1 MKEILITSSV
11 LILSVIVLRL
21 LFRSKVS
28 RKLIYGAWLLV
39 ALRLLI
45 PIQFGQLDFSILT
58 QAEPVTEA
66 ITDMAQKPVSG
77 PSREEVYADTLH
89 DYINQGQPV
98 FIPEVQE
105 KLESEI
111 IQSGRPAV
119 DVYDE
124 ILEANKPESVIL
136 PEVNQQIETVVDETV
151 SPTLGQIAL
160 GVWIT
165 GMVAMAAWFLGVNL
179 AFRRN
184 LRNATP
190 SPEPGCKTPV
200 KVSAA
205 IASPCVFGLLRP
217 VIYLTPNCA
226 ENERIRRHVLTH
238 EQTHLR
244 HGDHIWAWV
253 RCVCLCVYWFNPLVW
268 VAASLSKRD
277 CELACDE
284 AALKI
289 LGEDERLAYGK
300 TLVDM
305 VSSVPAPGQLL
316 ETATAMHE
324 TKKQLKERVKCIV
337 KQPKVFLTAAIA
349 LLLVL
354 TIVTGCTFS
363 GAATRSATDPT
374 DSTQLT
380 TEHLPKELVLSTYD
394 TGYDGTVINDE
405 ILMDLYA
412 QAKTILLEYTEV
424 ILPDS
429 DLFHLA
435 QENYPNGVRKAD
447 GSIIIDT
454 TNPDVIVQPKY
465 AQHVIVLYFLCDFKC
480 AYPINDATFPY
491 FDRYLGNSF
500 FLYSGPLDEGF
511 SNLKA
516 YCEAIW
522 LKGHTGSKY
531 SYFINAD
538 GLTIHRGSALGL
550 DIFNEIL
557 NSTATPPTTEV
568 TPPTTVPPTTDGNE
582 LDLDYFNAL
591 FRNNFV
597 DGKRNGFYAATTF
610 SYSSDYLNLKYYFE
624 LGYPEE
630 PEVTKAE
637 LEELAKIAPIGLQN
651 YVCKRLPKDK
661 VAAELK
667 AVFDISLS
675 NLRKV
680 DLRGLYYLE
689 STDCYYCFQTRP
701 LTNPGFVSA
710 LAAEQN
716 DDGTVSVLY
725 IDGLQTEGTEHQYKI
740 TLKKL
745 KGGIYRV
752 LSNARVSP
760 EGPLPPAG
768 PFPLAD
774 IPVITQTA
782 TLPANPT
789 VEDLL
794 LDPYTGSTLWY
805 DPSDHEFDIDI
816 ELPLLVP
823 FCDGAK
829 AINEAIR
836 NDFQWII
843 DNINHNY
850 AGRYGEFEKTIS
862 YEAYLNGDVL
872 SLIIT
877 RDGNLDHNAY
887 HTYNLDISTGKQLS
901 IYDMAQRFAGA
912 SYPEF
917 LMHATYTA
925 YDYLYHYYAS
935 KGSNP
940 QSLLDDFEHDTITMQ
955 DYKLALDADGTL
967 ILYNGYNSTFMR
979 TVVVPFDPT
988 AHSAEFSGGEKD
1000 AYQWLFTRNTDGTF
1014 STYLGS
1020 FLVNSFFLD
1029 PDAFLKYLSQQDD
1042 ALIQEIAAS
1051 TVSGVPEAGTDQFKT
1066 LCNQYLSNNATAKAA
1081 KALLDAL
1088 DK

>member
-21 LFRSKVS
+21 LFRSTVS

-77 PSREEVYADTLH
+77 PSREEVYTDTLH

-111 IQSGRPAV
+111 VQSGRPAV

-124 ILEANKPESVIL
+124 ILESNKPESVVL

-160 GVWIT
+160 GIWIT

-354 TIVTGCTFS
+354 TIVTGCAFS

-374 DSTQLT
+374 DSTQPT
-380 TEHLPKELVLSTYD
+380 TE
-394 TGYDGTVINDE
+394 GTTPTTE
-405 ILMDLYA
+405 A
-412 QAKTILLEYTEV
+412 TTPTTEV
-424 ILPDS
+424 
-429 DLFHLA
+429 
-435 QENYPNGVRKAD
+435 
-447 GSIIIDT
+447 
-454 TNPDVIVQPKY
+454 
-465 AQHVIVLYFLCDFKC
+465 
-480 AYPINDATFPY
+480 
-491 FDRYLGNSF
+491 
-500 FLYSGPLDEGF
+500 
-511 SNLKA
+511 
-516 YCEAIW
+516 
-522 LKGHTGSKY
+522 
-531 SYFINAD
+531 
-538 GLTIHRGSALGL
+538 
-550 DIFNEIL
+550 
-557 NSTATPPTTEV
+557 PPTTEV

-591 FRNNFV
+591 FRNNFTS
-597 DGKRNGFYAATTF
+597 GKRNGFYAATTF

-675 NLRKV
+675 DLRKV

-725 IDGLQTEGTEHQYKI
+725 TDGLQTEGEEHQYKI
-740 TLKKL
+740 ILKKL

-752 LSNARVSP
+752 LSNDRVSP
-760 EGPLPPAG
+760 QGPLPPAG

-774 IPVITQTA
+774 IPVITQTV

-805 DPSDHEFDIDI
+805 DPSDNEFDIDI

-843 DNINHNY
+843 DNINNNY
-850 AGRYGEFEKTIS
+850 AYRAASFEKTIS

-1020 FLVNSFFLD
+1020 FLANSFFLD
-1029 PDAFLKYLSQQDD
+1029 PDAFLRYLSQQEDT
-1042 ALIQEIAAS
+1042 LIREIAAS

-1088 DK
+1088 EK

>member
-1 MKEILITSSV
+1 MKEVLLTSSV
-11 LILSVIVLRL
+11 LILAVIVLRL

-45 PIQFGQLDFSILT
+45 PIQFGELDFSVLS
-58 QAEPVTEA
+58 QAAPVTEV

-77 PSREEVYADTLH
+77 PSREEVYHDTLQ
-89 DYINQGQPV
+89 DYISQGQSV

-105 KLESEI
+105 KAESEI
-111 IQSGRPAV
+111 IQSGRPAK
-119 DVYDE
+119 DVYSE
-124 ILEANKPESVIL
+124 ILEFSKPETVVL
-136 PEVNQQIETVVDETV
+136 PEVNQQIETVVEQTV

-160 GVWIT
+160 VVWIV

-179 AFRRN
+179 TFRRN
-184 LRNATP
+184 LRSATAT
-190 SPEPGCKTPV
+190 PEPGCKTPV

-217 VIYLTPNCA
+217 VIYLTPNCV
-226 ENERIRRHVLTH
+226 EKPQIRRHVLTH

-244 HGDHIWAWV
+244 HGDHIWAWI
-253 RCVCLCVYWFNPLVW
+253 RCLCLCIYWFNPLVW

-284 AALKI
+284 AALKA
-289 LGEDERLAYGK
+289 LGEGERLAYGK

-354 TIVTGCTFS
+354 TIVTGCAFS
-363 GAATRSATDPT
+363 GAATRSATAPS
-374 DSTQLT
+374 DSTQPT
-380 TEHLPKELVLSTYD
+380 TERLPKELALSTYD

-435 QENYPNGVRKAD
+435 QENYPNGVKKTD
-447 GSIIIDT
+447 GNIIIDT
-454 TNPDVIVQPKY
+454 TNPDVITQPKY

-480 AYPINDATFPY
+480 VFPINDVTFPY
-491 FDRYLGNSF
+491 FDRYLGNSL

-538 GLTIHRGSALGL
+538 GLNIHRGSALGL

-557 NSTATPPTTEV
+557 NGTATPPATEVPPTTEV

-591 FRNNFV
+591 FKNDFAN
-597 DGKRNGFYAATTF
+597 GERNGFYAATAHTF
-610 SYSSDYLNLKYYFE
+610 SAFNALSLKYYFE
-624 LGYPEE
+624 LGYPDE

-637 LEELAKIAPIGLQN
+637 LDELAKIAPIGLQN

-661 VAAELK
+661 VAAELES
-667 AVFDISLS
+667 VFGVSLE
-675 NLRKV
+675 NLRKGN
-680 DLRGLYYLE
+680 LQGLYYLE
-689 STDCYYCFQTRP
+689 STDCYYCFQTKP
-701 LTNPGFVSA
+701 ASESGFASA
-710 LAAEQN
+710 LTAVR
-716 DDGTVSVLY
+716 DDNGTVSLY
-725 IDGLQTEGTEHQYKI
+725 YTDGKQTDGEQNKYLI
-740 TLKKL
+740 TLKPN
-745 KGGIYRV
+745 GDSYRV
-752 LSNARVSP
+752 ISNARIYP
-760 EGPLPPAG
+760 QELPPSTE
-768 PFPLAD
+768 PYPLAD
-774 IPVITQTA
+774 IPVISQTA
-782 TLPANPT
+782 TLPTNPT

-794 LDPYTGSTLWY
+794 LDPYTGSTFWY
-805 DPSDHEFDIDI
+805 DAYDNEFDIDI

-836 NDFQWII
+836 NEYQWRI

-850 AGRYGEFEKTIS
+850 VGRYAEFEKTIS
-862 YEAYLNGDVL
+862 YEAHLNGDVL
-872 SLIIT
+872 SVIIAS
-877 RDGNLDHNAY
+877 DGNLDY
-887 HTYNLDISTGKQLS
+887 IFYRTYNLDIPTGKQLS
-901 IYDMAQRFAGA
+901 KFDMIQRFAGV

-917 LMHATYTA
+917 LMHATYTIN
-925 YDYLYHYYAS
+925 DYMS
-935 KGSNP
+935 RTNGC
-940 QSLLDDFEHDTITMQ
+940 LDDFEHDAIAMRG
-955 DYKLALDADGTL
+955 YELGLNADGKL
-967 ILYNGYNSTFMR
+967 ILFSSTTGVYMR
-979 TVVVPFDPT
+979 TVVIPYDPA
-988 AHSAEFSGGEKD
+988 AHGAEFSGGETD
-1000 AYQWLFTRNTDGTF
+1000 AYRWLFTRQTDGAYTDAF
-1014 STYLGS
+1014 AGL
-1020 FLVNSFFLD
+1020 LADSFFLD
-1029 PDAFLKYLSQQDD
+1029 PESFLRYLSEMDDKTIQD
-1042 ALIQEIAAS
+1042 IAGHIAYDLQPS
-1051 TVSGVPEAGTDQFKT
+1051 EFDSFKA
-1066 LCNQYLSNNATAKAA
+1066 LCNQHLSNSTTAKAA

-1088 DK
+1088 EK

>member
-45 PIQFGQLDFSILT
+45 PIQFGELAFSILT

-111 IQSGRPAV
+111 VQSGRPAV

-124 ILEANKPESVIL
+124 ILESNKPESVIL

-165 GMVAMAAWFLGVNL
+165 GMVAMATWFLGVNL

-217 VIYLTPNCA
+217 VIYLTPNCV
-226 ENERIRRHVLTH
+226 ENPQIRRHVLTH

-244 HGDHIWAWV
+244 HGDHIWAWI
-253 RCVCLCVYWFNPLVW
+253 RCVCLCIYWFNPLVW

-354 TIVTGCTFS
+354 TIVTGCAFS
-363 GAATRSATDPT
+363 GAATRSATDPS
-374 DSTQLT
+374 DSTQPT
-380 TEHLPKELVLSTYD
+380 TE
-394 TGYDGTVINDE
+394 GTTPTTE
-405 ILMDLYA
+405 A
-412 QAKTILLEYTEV
+412 TTPTTEV
-424 ILPDS
+424 
-429 DLFHLA
+429 
-435 QENYPNGVRKAD
+435 
-447 GSIIIDT
+447 
-454 TNPDVIVQPKY
+454 
-465 AQHVIVLYFLCDFKC
+465 
-480 AYPINDATFPY
+480 
-491 FDRYLGNSF
+491 
-500 FLYSGPLDEGF
+500 
-511 SNLKA
+511 
-516 YCEAIW
+516 
-522 LKGHTGSKY
+522 
-531 SYFINAD
+531 
-538 GLTIHRGSALGL
+538 
-550 DIFNEIL
+550 
-557 NSTATPPTTEV
+557 PPTTEV

-597 DGKRNGFYAATTF
+597 DGKRNGFYAATTDTF
-610 SYSSDYLNLKYYFE
+610 PAFNTLSLKYYFE
-624 LGYPEE
+624 LGYPDE

-675 NLRKV
+675 DLRKV

-725 IDGLQTEGTEHQYKI
+725 TNGFQTEGEEHQYKI
-740 TLKKL
+740 ILKKL

-752 LSNARVSP
+752 LSNDRVSP
-760 EGPLPPAG
+760 QGPLPPAG

-782 TLPANPT
+782 PLPANPT

-805 DPSDHEFDIDI
+805 DPSDHEFGIDI

-843 DNINHNY
+843 DNINNNY
-850 AGRYGEFEKTIS
+850 AYRAASFEKTIS

-901 IYDMAQRFAGA
+901 MYDMIQRFAGV

-917 LMHATYTA
+917 LMHATYTVN
-925 YDYLYHYYAS
+925 DYMSRINGH
-935 KGSNP
+935 
-940 QSLLDDFEHDTITMQ
+940 LDDFEHDARGMSG
-955 DYKLALDADGTL
+955 YELGLNADGEL
-967 ILYNGYNSTFMR
+967 ILFSSTTGIYMR
-979 TVVVPFDPT
+979 TVVIPYDPA
-988 AHSAEFSGGEKD
+988 AHGAEFSGGEKD
-1000 AYQWLFTRNTDGTF
+1000 SYQWLFTRKPYHEYAGTF
-1014 STYLGS
+1014 AEV
-1020 FLVNSFFLD
+1020 FANSFFLD

-1042 ALIQEIAAS
+1042 ALIQEIAAN

-1081 KALLDAL
+1081 KALLDAF
-1088 DK
+1088 DKTH

>member
-1 MKEILITSSV
+1 MKEILLTSSA
-11 LILSVIVLRL
+11 LILAVIVLRL

-77 PSREEVYADTLH
+77 PSREEVYTDTLH
-89 DYINQGQPV
+89 DYINQGQSV

-105 KLESEI
+105 QVESEI
-111 IQSGRPAV
+111 QHSGRPAV

-124 ILEANKPESVIL
+124 ILESAKPESVVL
-136 PEVNQQIETVVDETV
+136 PEVNQQIEIVVEETV
-151 SPTLGQIAL
+151 RPTLGQIAL
-160 GVWIT
+160 VVWIT

-184 LRNATP
+184 LRNAKA

-200 KVSAA
+200 KISAA

-253 RCVCLCVYWFNPLVW
+253 RCLCLCIYWFNPLVW
-268 VAASLSKRD
+268 VSASLSKRD

-354 TIVTGCTFS
+354 TIVTGCAFS

-374 DSTQLT
+374 DSTQPT
-380 TEHLPKELVLSTYD
+380 TEGATPTTEATAP
-394 TGYDGTVINDE
+394 T
-405 ILMDLYA
+405 
-412 QAKTILLEYTEV
+412 TEV
-424 ILPDS
+424 
-429 DLFHLA
+429 
-435 QENYPNGVRKAD
+435 
-447 GSIIIDT
+447 
-454 TNPDVIVQPKY
+454 
-465 AQHVIVLYFLCDFKC
+465 
-480 AYPINDATFPY
+480 
-491 FDRYLGNSF
+491 
-500 FLYSGPLDEGF
+500 
-511 SNLKA
+511 
-516 YCEAIW
+516 
-522 LKGHTGSKY
+522 
-531 SYFINAD
+531 
-538 GLTIHRGSALGL
+538 
-550 DIFNEIL
+550 
-557 NSTATPPTTEV
+557 PPTTEV

-591 FRNNFV
+591 FRNNFTN
-597 DGKRNGFYAATTF
+597 GKRNGFYAATTF

-675 NLRKV
+675 DLRKV

-725 IDGLQTEGTEHQYKI
+725 TNGFQTEGEEHQYKI
-740 TLKKL
+740 ILKKL

-760 EGPLPPAG
+760 QGPLPPAG

-805 DPSDHEFDIDI
+805 DPSDHEFGIDI

-843 DNINHNY
+843 DNINNNY
-850 AGRYGEFEKTIS
+850 AYRAASFEKTIS

-925 YDYLYHYYAS
+925 YDYLYHYYES

-1000 AYQWLFTRNTDGTF
+1000 AYQWLFTRNADGTF

-1020 FLVNSFFLD
+1020 FLANSFFLD
-1029 PDAFLKYLSQQDD
+1029 PNAFLKYLSLQDD
-1042 ALIQEIAAS
+1042 ALIQEIAAN
-1051 TVSGVPEAGTDQFKT
+1051 TVSGVPEAETDQFKT

-1088 DK
+1088 EK